1 VCFICDKQLGNQHG
15 DVNDYDDDEDDEDEN
30 EDTNGFP
37 VGTIA

>member
-1 VCFICDKQLGNQHG
+1 MCYICDKQLGNEHG
-15 DVNDYDDDEDDEDEN
+15 DDDDYDDDEDDEDEN

>member
-1 VCFICDKQLGNQHG
+1 MCFICDKQLGNQHG
-15 DVNDYDDDEDDEDEN
+15 DVNDYDDDEDEDEN